1 MKKKLFIT
9 NIIFFST
16 FLISFIIT
24 PFNYKA
30 KELDKDVI
38 NIVKQ
43 EDYYLNN
50 NESLEKQLFNLE
62 PEKEIEIK
70 KETEPEPLLKINF
83 KKSEEKIDIKNESEI
98 ELTEKQIFVLENS
111 KNKISGNSI
120 IFGNV
125 KDISIIDYINKVSK
139 FLESKTNVN
148 IDSYMVLALLAQ
160 ESRLNPNVNGDGIA
174 QIYIGDDVYCVLNDG
189 EKLIIPINNKRDAV
203 RSIEWTMVSYVGN
216 YQRLLEYRTTISE
229 DASISPL
236 YIFKLHNSGNNLRI
250 VRGNYSE
257 TYPLTKEGD
266 EAFVRTF
273 EEFET
278 EGLEMFKSYLKIS
291 GAENVLRKI
300 HKNMSYEEYVSSGRL
315 FSDPRYIRNVQ
326 EYYVKEVD

>member
-1 MKKKLFIT
+1 MKKKFFIT

-30 KELDKDVI
+30 KELDEDVI
-38 NIVKQ
+38 TVVRQ
-43 EDYYLNN
+43 ENYYLNN
-50 NESLEKQLFNLE
+50 NEHLERQLFDLE
-62 PEKEIEIK
+62 QEIETEVFLEINFENNEKEIDLVKESKIEIEA
-70 KETEPEPLLKINF
+70 ETKV
-83 KKSEEKIDIKNESEI
+83 

-125 KDISIIDYINKVSK
+125 KDISIIDYIIKVSK
-139 FLESKTNVN
+139 FLESETNVN

-189 EKLIIPINNKRDAV
+189 GKLIIPINNKRDAV

-266 EAFVRTF
+266 EAFIKTF
-273 EEFET
+273 EEFES

-291 GAENVLRKI
+291 GADSVLKKI

-315 FSDPRYIRNVQ
+315 FSDPRYIKNVQ